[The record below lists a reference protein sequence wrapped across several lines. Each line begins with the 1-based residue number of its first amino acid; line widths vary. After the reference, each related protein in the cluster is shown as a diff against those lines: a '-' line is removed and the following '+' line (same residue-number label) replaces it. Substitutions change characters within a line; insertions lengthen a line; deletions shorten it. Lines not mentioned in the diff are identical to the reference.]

1 MTVLR
6 AVDVPPPRSAPS
18 ETHWRITALFVV
30 LLWFD
35 VLWEAARHGEPGALP
50 PLAVAAIGLASQCV
64 FCVLEA
70 VLARMAWQLAGHA
83 PRHEALATRIL
94 AASSAEAFAVS
105 IAAGGTP
112 LPGWLAQLLAGA
124 RAAPLAAPDAGLAFA
139 FAGFGV
145 LALVRMALSAHQ
157 QARLVRAPFA
167 HGAAV
172 VLALWF
178 ATRLV
183 MWWSSELGQGR
194 SFQPWGS

>member
-1 MTVLR
+1 MTLLR
-6 AVDVPPPRSAPS
+6 AIDVPPPRSAPR
-18 ETHWRITALFVV
+18 ETHVSITALLVA

-35 VLWEAARHGEPGALP
+35 VLWETARHGEPAAFP
-50 PLAVAAIGLASQCV
+50 PLAVAALGLASQLL
-64 FCVLEA
+64 FCAFEA
-70 VLARMAWQLAGHA
+70 VLARAAWQLAGHT
-83 PRHEALATRIL
+83 PRWEALATRIL

-124 RAAPLAAPDAGLAFA
+124 RAAPLATPDAGLAFA

-145 LALVRMALSAHQ
+145 LALVRMALSAQQ

-178 ATRLV
+178 ATRLM
-183 MWWSSELGQGR
+183 MWWSSELARGR
-194 SFQPWGS
+194 SYQPWGS

>member
-70 VLARMAWQLAGHA
+70 VLATARDKRMD
-83 PRHEALATRIL
+83 EA
-94 AASSAEAFAVS
+94 AAEVE
-105 IAAGGTP
+105 
-112 LPGWLAQLLAGA
+112 A
-124 RAAPLAAPDAGLAFA
+124 RAAVDQWWQAERRQGRPAPPPATLSAEEDRRLRALSFVAARTGDGGEPPFPSAPDTPAGE
-139 FAGFGV
+139 GE
-145 LALVRMALSAHQ
+145 VRDII
-157 QARLVRAPFA
+157 
-167 HGAAV
+167 
-172 VLALWF
+172 
-178 ATRLV
+178 
-183 MWWSSELGQGR
+183 
-194 SFQPWGS
+194 